1 MEHRESIDA
10 KQYKI
15 ICVGDS
21 MVGKTSLIQRYMTE
35 MFNEHGQQPTISN
48 DFKIKAIQVD
58 TEDPAKRGQRRDTLA
73 GELIRLF
80 VWDTAGQERFR
91 QITRMYYRDS
101 HGVIICFDITNQE
114 SFEQCDF
121 WLKDIEKHAPEKAI
135 KFLCGLKS
143 DLADIREVD

>member
-1 MEHRESIDA
+1 M
-10 KQYKI
+10 
-15 ICVGDS
+15 
-21 MVGKTSLIQRYMTE
+21 
-35 MFNEHGQQPTISN
+35 
-48 DFKIKAIQVD
+48 D